1 VVNASFS
8 FVPSWLSEICLTFAA
23 RSDTVTGVMDLRKRV
38 NWFYAYSFTQPV
50 LPAGE
55 VALT

>member
-1 VVNASFS
+1 
-8 FVPSWLSEICLTFAA
+8 LTFAVA
-23 RSDTVTGVMDLRKRV
+23 SDTVTGVMDLRTRV

-55 VALT
+55 VALI

>member
-1 VVNASFS
+1 VASASFL
-8 FVPSWLSEICLTFAA
+8 FVPSWFTEICLTFAA
-23 RSDTVTGVMDLRKRV
+23 ASDTVTGVMDLRTRV
-38 NWFYAYSFTQPV
+38 NWFYAYYFTQPV